1 MGIIMLFIHS
11 TKIINKLTV
20 IHAQRFDK
28 NSGFVQE
35 DNSGRA
41 NIFSTGDK
49 ALYSYSPTS
58 DEAVRQGLGGVQ
70 GLLIVTTITALTVA
84 TTFGI
89 NFSNNYEIASY
100 INMSN
105 LENLSAIATRLK

>member
-1 MGIIMLFIHS
+1 MGIAMFIHS
-11 TKIINKLTV
+11 TKLNNRQGL
-20 IHAQRFDK
+20 IHAQRIDK

-41 NIFSTGDK
+41 NIFSTVDK

-58 DEAVRQGLGGVQ
+58 DKMVRQGLGGVQ
-70 GLLIVTTITALTVA
+70 GLVIVTTITALAVA

-89 NFSNNYEIASY
+89 SFSNSYETASQ
-100 INMSN
+100 INMLN
-105 LENLSAIATRLK
+105 LENLSTLASRLE

>member
-1 MGIIMLFIHS
+1 MGMLIFSPTLKNLNSVIIP
-11 TKIINKLTV
+11 
-20 IHAQRFDK
+20 QRLDK

-58 DEAVRQGLGGVQ
+58 DEVVRQGLGGVQ

-100 INMSN
+100 INMS
-105 LENLSAIATRLK
+105 